1 MYGKENRER
10 YRVYVLSV
18 AAHHP
23 TGSRAQVFPDHPLCC
38 GRTPSTP
45 RSITSLTHT
54 RGASPVPQFDAQPA
68 TTPRAPPNE
77 RVLSH
82 VGSCN
87 DSLCGH
93 SPSSTLYR
101 VHDRAEGPGT
111 ATQHNPPRPHVSARS
126 AGAFSI
132 TARTTARRAS
142 DASTDRHAH
151 NTPHETTAEL
161 SRASC
166 FAGSSGT
173 RWRH

>member
-1 MYGKENRER
+1 MVAEFRFFSLSAPAPPRGTKKGKQRLRKQGADMYGKENRVR

-45 RSITSLTHT
+45 RSITSLTLT

-101 VHDRAEGPGT
+101 VHDRA
-111 ATQHNPPRPHVSARS
+111 
-126 AGAFSI
+126 
-132 TARTTARRAS
+132 
-142 DASTDRHAH
+142 
-151 NTPHETTAEL
+151 
-161 SRASC
+161 
-166 FAGSSGT
+166 
-173 RWRH
+173 